1 MMKKIVLIFLSLFLS
16 NQFICK
22 GQVNKRT
29 NGVIQPQII
38 SEKIGMNEFRDL
50 IKHKMDY
57 KLDSLTS
64 IKKIRNRYQ
73 FILQKNK
80 ALILQDNG
88 KEDDLTYKKYL
99 YLGSLNKT
107 ISLFSEDG
115 YENNELFL
123 LNLNRGT
130 HYKLLST
137 PYINKNAKM
146 FFTFSNNIEIDYF
159 DNKIELYLIHKNNSI
174 IKVKSFDYRESSP
187 IEVFWVA
194 KDELAIKILNYV
206 EGKEILKYEKWKI
219 KFDI

>member
-1 MMKKIVLIFLSLFLS
+1 MKKIVLIFLSLFLS

-38 SEKIGMNEFRDL
+38 SEKIGMNEFRYL

-194 KDELAIKILNYV
+194 KDELAIKILNYI